1 MPSRADTPPPATGRP
16 SLPAQSNPTA
26 PLRRGLNPLTDRSTQ
41 HPTRADKTVRRH
53 LDQRRGAPSSLLVHS
68 RVRRFQGATTDCP
81 PAVHPNDGQLT
92 RPTSTCAPQAP
103 SSTRCFGAPS
113 RNRTYD
119 LRFRNAV
126 ETVSASHLESH
137 LTCSASVI
145 SSSGLVEHQA
155 VARGGWTS
163 GWTAFAVERPV
174 GRGFDEGVRTGRDRG
189 SDEPQVTRRAIVALT
204 DPAAV

>member
-1 MPSRADTPPPATGRP
+1 MCVIDRSDDVEDGHRWNPANPQHRRVPSV
-16 SLPAQSNPTA
+16 AQSA
-26 PLRRGLNPLTDRSTQ
+26 PG
-41 HPTRADKTVRRH
+41 
-53 LDQRRGAPSSLLVHS
+53 
-68 RVRRFQGATTDCP
+68 
-81 PAVHPNDGQLT
+81 
-92 RPTSTCAPQAP
+92 
-103 SSTRCFGAPS
+103 